1 MKATHC
7 SHNAT
12 KYWVGVIF
20 LLLVALAA
28 TVNAQ
33 DSSSA
38 SKTVLSKV
46 IGSKGG
52 IIEIPGRVRVAFPWK
67 FFSKPETV
75 GVRISGDPKTPNAL
89 ASYELHSA
97 GRGP

>member
-52 IIEIPGRVRVAFPWK
+52 IIEIPGRVRVAFPRCVIS
-67 FFSKPETV
+67 FDQTFSRSILNKNEAV
-75 GVRISGDPKTPNAL
+75 ESQ
-89 ASYELHSA
+89 SA
-97 GRGP
+97 MLQTSSR